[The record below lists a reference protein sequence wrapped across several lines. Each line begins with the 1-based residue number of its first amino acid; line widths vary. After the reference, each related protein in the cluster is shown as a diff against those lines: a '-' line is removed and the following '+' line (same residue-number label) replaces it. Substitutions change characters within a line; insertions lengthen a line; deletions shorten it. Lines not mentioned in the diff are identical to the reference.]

1 MSGPT
6 TGRVRSGAALGPA
19 PGLPAAAAIEVD
31 RLHKTFGHLAV
42 LRGLDLRVRS
52 GERLLLVGPNGS
64 GKTTLLKILA
74 TLIRPSGGR
83 VRVCGF
89 DVRRDAAA
97 VRRCVGVLS
106 HQTYLYGE
114 LTALENLSFYRDMYG
129 ISNGHQRLPD
139 LLRQVGLE
147 RRAHVQVRTL
157 SRGMQQRLALARA
170 LLHRPP
176 VLLLDEPDTG
186 LDQKAAAMLG
196 DLLSAVAA
204 EGRTTV
210 LTSHN
215 LERGLALADR
225 VAVLAG
231 GRITFEAAKEEL
243 HAGDLEKVYHRL
255 ARAAG

>member
-1 MSGPT
+1 LEPT
-6 TGRVRSGAALGPA
+6 ASAAPVWA
-19 PGLPAAAAIEVD
+19 VEVE
-31 RLHKTFGHLAV
+31 RLFKSFGHLAV
-42 LRGLDLRVRS
+42 LRGLDLRVRA

-74 TLIRPSGGR
+74 TLLRPNGGR
-83 VRVCGF
+83 ARVCGF
-89 DVRRDAAA
+89 DVRRDAAD

-114 LTALENLSFYRDMYG
+114 LTALENLTFYADMYAVP
-129 ISNGHQRLPD
+129 NRDRRARD

-147 RRAHVQVRTL
+147 RRAKTQVRTL
-157 SRGMQQRLALARA
+157 SRGMQQRLAVARA
-170 LLHRPP
+170 LLHRPA

-186 LDQKAAAMLG
+186 LDQRAAAVLG
-196 DLLSAVAA
+196 DLLSAASA
-204 EGRTTV
+204 EGSTVV

-225 VAVLAG
+225 VAVLTG

-243 HAGDLEKVYHRL
+243 HAGDLERVYHRV
-255 ARAAG
+255 AGTAG